1 MPPVV
6 TPAPAER
13 APALLM
19 SAERV
24 AQVQAVLADRDLDG
38 WLLFE
43 FRGQNWISA
52 ALLGVEHTTR
62 RAWVLVPRKG
72 EPCALVHTIEG
83 SAWRAW
89 PFAMERYSAWREM
102 EEKLARLL
110 AGRRRLAMEV
120 SPRSAVPTVDT
131 VPAGAIELVRG
142 LGVEPV
148 SSADLVS
155 AFHSVWS
162 PAQLADHRRA
172 AEVVAEVGRAA
183 LAQAAHAVKNGE
195 PTTEGA
201 LSRWILARLREG
213 GVTVD
218 ADTHV
223 AVGAGAADPHY
234 APVGEG
240 AVIGEGHVLLV
251 DLWGRTS
258 TEGVHADQTWMGFL
272 GGSLPA
278 RVADVWDAVRDA
290 RDAAVTLLGDRHR
303 EGAEVRGF
311 EVDDRARAVI
321 VERGYGD
328 LFVHR
333 TGHSID
339 TRLHGSGPNLDN
351 LESLDDRL
359 LVQGVGFSV
368 EPGVYLPGE
377 FGVRSEINVHWGADG
392 PEVTP
397 QEPQDEVLLLLN
409 W

>member
-1 MPPVV
+1 
-6 TPAPAER
+6 
-13 APALLM
+13 
-19 SAERV
+19 
-24 AQVQAVLADRDLDG
+24 VQAALAEGGFDG

-43 FRGQNWISA
+43 FRGQNRIA
-52 ALLGVEHTTR
+52 AEMLGVEHTTR
-62 RAWVLVPRKG
+62 RAWVLVPRAG
-72 EPCALVHTIEG
+72 DPCALVHAIEG

-89 PFAMERYSAWREM
+89 PFVMERYSGWREM
-102 EEKLARLL
+102 EEKLARMLS
-110 AGRRRLAMEV
+110 GYRRLAMEV

-131 VPAGAIELVRG
+131 VPAGAVELVRG

-162 PAQLADHRRA
+162 PVQLDDHRRT
-172 AEVVAEVGRAA
+172 AEVIAEVGKAA
-183 LAQAAHAVKNGE
+183 LREAARAVQRGE
-195 PTTEGA
+195 PTTEGE

-223 AVGAGAADPHY
+223 AVGSGAADPHY
-234 APVGEG
+234 APMGEG
-240 AVIGEGHVLLV
+240 AVVGVGQVLLV
-251 DLWGRTS
+251 DLWGRMS
-258 TEGVHADQTWMGFL
+258 ADGVHADQTWMGFM
-272 GGSLPA
+272 GGALPA
-278 RVADVWDAVRDA
+278 RVAEVWDAVRDA
-290 RDAAVTLLGDRHR
+290 RDAAVALLRDRHR
-303 EGAEVRGF
+303 EGEPVRGF

-328 LFVHR
+328 FFVHR

-351 LESLDDRL
+351 LESRDDRL
-359 LVQGVGFSV
+359 LVEGIGFSV

-397 QEPQDEVLLLLN
+397 QAPQDDVLLLLDG
-409 W
+409 

>member
-1 MPPVV
+1 
-6 TPAPAER
+6 
-13 APALLM
+13 M
-19 SAERV
+19 SEERV
-24 AQVQAVLADRDLDG
+24 ARVQAALAEGEFDG

-52 ALLGVEHTTR
+52 EMLGVEHTTR
-62 RAWVLVPRKG
+62 RAWVLIPRVGK
-72 EPCALVHTIEG
+72 PCALVHAIEG

-89 PFAMERYSAWREM
+89 PFVIERYSGWRDM
-102 EEKLARLL
+102 EEQLARML
-110 AGRRRLAMEV
+110 AGHGRLAMEV

-131 VPAGAIELVRG
+131 VPAGALELVRG

-162 PAQLADHRRA
+162 PAQLEDHRRA
-172 AEVVAEVGRAA
+172 AEVVAEVGKAA
-183 LAQAAHAVKNGE
+183 LAEAARGVLQGE
-195 PTTEGA
+195 STTEGE
-201 LSRWILARLREG
+201 LSRWILARLRES

-223 AVGAGAADPHY
+223 AVGPGAADPHY
-234 APVGEG
+234 APLGEG
-240 AVIGEGHVLLV
+240 SVVGAGHVLLV

-258 TEGVHADQTWMGFL
+258 ADAVHADQTWMGFL
-272 GGSLPA
+272 GDSLPA
-278 RVADVWDAVRDA
+278 RVAEVWDAVRDA
-290 RDAAVTLLGDRHR
+290 RDAAVTFLGDRHR
-303 EGAEVRGF
+303 EGAPVRGF

-328 LFVHR
+328 FFVHR

-351 LESLDDRL
+351 LESRDDRL
-359 LVQGVGFSV
+359 LVEGVGFSV

-377 FGVRSEINVHWGADG
+377 FGIRSEINVHWGADG

-397 QEPQDEVLLLLN
+397 RAPQDEVLLLLN
-409 W
+409 G